1 MSSVATS
8 CVRVEEVR
16 ARGHADGA
24 LSIHPYFGRVD
35 PALAHALIE
44 RYAEAGAR
52 VLDPFCGSGTVLH
65 EAVRLGR
72 RATGWDSSLLAVA
85 ITLGKLSCPSLR
97 ETTAARSFADDF
109 VARFADLGGGRR
121 DLVRHLVPE
130 MPRIRSVDSWFG
142 ATALRELSAIRN
154 HLLASDG
161 DLPLVS
167 RLLCWLAFSRIIT
180 KASNQQ
186 GESTYRRIS
195 KNHAA
200 GAINEMYV
208 RAVDA
213 VCTAAAALVPVLGD
227 RELTRLALDGGHFG
241 WAGVGVE
248 VAVRDSRLPDNDA
261 DKRHPADLVITSPPY
276 LMSWDYGLYHKFRF
290 YWLGIDL
297 DAYEETEIGR
307 HLRRQKDDVA
317 RYRDDMTRTFAALR
331 GAVKRDGLIALVNSP
346 SVVYGE
352 LVDTNAVLAEC
363 GAVVGWALEECRPSL
378 TLTGPHHGMYASLD
392 PRGASAPGASGKQE
406 HVLVFRRAAD

>member
-1 MSSVATS
+1 
-8 CVRVEEVR
+8 
-16 ARGHADGA
+16 
-24 LSIHPYFGRVD
+24 
-35 PALAHALIE
+35 
-44 RYAEAGAR
+44 
-52 VLDPFCGSGTVLH
+52 
-65 EAVRLGR
+65 
-72 RATGWDSSLLAVA
+72 
-85 ITLGKLSCPSLR
+85 
-97 ETTAARSFADDF
+97 
-109 VARFADLGGGRR
+109 
-121 DLVRHLVPE
+121 
-130 MPRIRSVDSWFG
+130 
-142 ATALRELSAIRN
+142 
-154 HLLASDG
+154 
-161 DLPLVS
+161 
-167 RLLCWLAFSRIIT
+167 
-180 KASNQQ
+180 
-186 GESTYRRIS
+186 
-195 KNHAA
+195 
-200 GAINEMYV
+200 MYV